1 MKLFFTAS
9 AALAATATPCPA
21 ESDGSLL
28 PWGSPTS
35 WPGGVVPTTGENV
48 TLLPGQRLLLSA
60 AEAPAAAPLNLS
72 YVEVMENATLVIAT
86 HGTAPIQLNLLGMTV
101 RGELRAGSA
110 ECPISSPVTIELSGE
125 KLKLED
131 RGSPPAP
138 EVKGVYITGNGVAH
152 FHGMRVG
159 ARGWTRLAL
168 PHAVNATS
176 LLVRAGA
183 ESWPAGARVVVTTT
197 HFRDHLK
204 YSENEVRTITA
215 VNEHTGHAACVADAN
230 AAGRD
235 PSLCA
240 VTELS
245 LDAPLAHAHYAHAD
259 HAAYAAE
266 VMLLTRSLVIRG
278 SAESEYSPGNASN
291 GFMDPTKEDCREFKM
306 NRPCADEILDGYGG
320 HILAEG
326 VNASLHLSNVEPGAL
341 PHGADQCARAL
352 PRPLTRPLSLDGRG
366 GRARFGAPRVG
377 ASLRQI

>member
-1 MKLFFTAS
+1 MDA
-9 AALAATATPCPA
+9 
-21 ESDGSLL
+21 
-28 PWGSPTS
+28 
-35 WPGGVVPTTGENV
+35 
-48 TLLPGQRLLLSA
+48 
-60 AEAPAAAPLNLS
+60 
-72 YVEVMENATLVIAT
+72 I
-86 HGTAPIQLNLLGMTV
+86 
-101 RGELRAGSA
+101 
-110 ECPISSPVTIELSGE
+110 IELWREQS
-125 KLKLED
+125 
-131 RGSPPAP
+131 
-138 EVKGVYITGNGVAH
+138 
-152 FHGMRVG
+152 
-159 ARGWTRLAL
+159 
-168 PHAVNATS
+168 
-176 LLVRAGA
+176 
-183 ESWPAGARVVVTTT
+183 
-197 HFRDHLK
+197 
-204 YSENEVRTITA
+204 
-215 VNEHTGHAACVADAN
+215 
-230 AAGRD
+230 
-235 PSLCA
+235 SLCA

-341 PHGADQCARAL
+341 PYGADQCARAL